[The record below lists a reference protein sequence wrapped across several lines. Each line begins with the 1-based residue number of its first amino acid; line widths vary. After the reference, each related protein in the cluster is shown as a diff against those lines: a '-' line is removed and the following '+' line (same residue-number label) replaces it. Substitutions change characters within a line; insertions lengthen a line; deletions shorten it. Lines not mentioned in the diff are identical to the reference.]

1 MPKRHS
7 TICDD
12 DCSVAVQRDLPHE
25 PKLFALVHELKHHY
39 RDREALGARV
49 IACGDYNQN
58 EVIEIG
64 AEVSSA
70 EFIYPESE
78 FIADVQ
84 SLDFNVWDADN
95 VIHFKRNACK
105 AKVSYTFICK
115 RLEFANLILRGNW
128 LALSFRSAKRNYME
142 CRSISVCVGNK
153 PTEQLSSSDAFSAFS
168 IWFFAR
174 N

>member
-1 MPKRHS
+1 M
-7 TICDD
+7 
-12 DCSVAVQRDLPHE
+12 AVQRDLPHE

-58 EVIEIG
+58 ELIEIG

-84 SLDFNVWDADN
+84 SLDFNVWGRRQRHSLQAECLQGKGELHLHLQATGIYQLD
-95 VIHFKRNACK
+95 
-105 AKVSYTFICK
+105 
-115 RLEFANLILRGNW
+115 FAGATGW
-128 LALSFRSAKRNYME
+128 ALSFRSAKRNYME